1 MPKITPFLWFDD
13 QAEQAVDFYTS
24 VFPNSKILEVARHGE
39 AGPGPAGS
47 VMLLRFELD
56 GNEFLALNGGP
67 DHYDFDESISF
78 VIDCAT
84 QAEVDRYWAALTDGG
99 EEIVCGWLKDRF
111 GLRWQVVPSEL
122 PAILGDP
129 DPERAQRA
137 MQAMM
142 TIKKLDIDAL
152 KEAADGAVRQPS

>member
-67 DHYDFDESISF
+67 EHYGFDESISF

-84 QAEVDRYWAALTDGG
+84 QGEVDGG
-99 EEIVCGWLKDRF
+99 FKG
-111 GLRWQVVPSEL
+111 STHH
-122 PAILGDP
+122 LG
-129 DPERAQRA
+129 
-137 MQAMM
+137 
-142 TIKKLDIDAL
+142 
-152 KEAADGAVRQPS
+152 